1 MWKKILSKK
10 ISIGAKISLIFSSL
24 IILISITSVT
34 ISSIYSRNNITSTIN
49 ENLINK
55 VEDSTKII
63 STELKSK
70 YLALTNI
77 AKMPEI
83 QSMDWNQ
90 QYPALLRESEKW
102 GFEHIFIMDPQG
114 ISYYSETNTI
124 KDQSSEDFYHNITG
138 NKKILTEPFVS
149 TDRNYSIVT
158 LTLPIFRDGTFVGN
172 ICGVLPLHNINNI
185 ISNIS
190 IGNSSFAYIFNK
202 FGEFVSHKD
211 MSLVYNK
218 DKISDNNENYKAL
231 MPLLKSYD
239 NLETSVQ
246 NFKINGKDYI
256 TVYSNIPETS
266 WTFCISILKSEVY
279 KSINQTVNSIVIVS
293 IISIIIGL
301 LLCTYIGK
309 WISRE
314 INKIKHFSFELSKCN
329 LTHKEESTGN
339 NEFSQVITSLN
350 DSVGSLNS
358 TIKTVY
364 DGSSELADS
373 TNKINTMI
381 YDMFAEL
388 SRASESLENISEIIN
403 NSSASLN
410 ELDSTSLNIKNNL
423 LTSKDS
429 VQTGLDLANS
439 IETSSHELMEKSI
452 STKEY
457 IHNIYTKCNER
468 LKNSLEKV
476 KVIDTISLMSD
487 EILEISEQT
496 NILALNAAIEAAR
509 AGEDGKGFAIVAEEV
524 RKLAEQSSD
533 TVTSIQTNLNEV
545 FSAVNEL
552 TSASRELASIFE
564 DTIIKE
570 YESLSSYTAS
580 YKDSSKSVKNL
591 LLDYSDMFNSAAS
604 SIIDISNTITN
615 LSTSISN
622 VAESTSNIT
631 ANISSINDSG
641 NSIADIANTNKSV
654 AKNLSESV
662 SKFTIE

>member
-1 MWKKILSKK
+1 M
-10 ISIGAKISLIFSSL
+10 G
-24 IILISITSVT
+24 SV
-34 ISSIYSRNNITSTIN
+34 
-49 ENLINK
+49 
-55 VEDSTKII
+55 
-63 STELKSK
+63 
-70 YLALTNI
+70 
-77 AKMPEI
+77 
-83 QSMDWNQ
+83 
-90 QYPALLRESEKW
+90 
-102 GFEHIFIMDPQG
+102 H
-114 ISYYSETNTI
+114 
-124 KDQSSEDFYHNITG
+124 
-138 NKKILTEPFVS
+138 
-149 TDRNYSIVT
+149 
-158 LTLPIFRDGTFVGN
+158 
-172 ICGVLPLHNINNI
+172 
-185 ISNIS
+185 
-190 IGNSSFAYIFNK
+190 
-202 FGEFVSHKD
+202 
-211 MSLVYNK
+211 
-218 DKISDNNENYKAL
+218 
-231 MPLLKSYD
+231 LLKSYD

-279 KSINQTVNSIVIVS
+279 KSINQTVNSIVIVSIIS

>member
-1 MWKKILSKK
+1 MKKILSKK

-63 STELKSK
+63 STELESK

>member
-1 MWKKILSKK
+1 MKKILSKK